1 MTTTTTLVF
10 GAGFLGMRMAETIP
24 RTTLAGGVDISDR
37 EAVLAALR
45 THKPAAVINAAGK
58 TGRPNV
64 DWCEAHR
71 DETMRSNTVGP
82 LVLAEACAGL
92 GIHLVHLASG
102 CIFYGP
108 SPSPGGWREDDFAN
122 PSSFYSRSKYA
133 ADLLLSQLPDV
144 AIVRLRMPI
153 DTVPGPRNLITKLA
167 HYAQVVDVE
176 NSVTI
181 VPHLVSLVAALVA
194 SRATGV
200 FHATNPG
207 PVRHATLLA
216 LYRQFVDPA
225 HRSTLIQEDEL
236 VGRGLAVKSRS
247 NCILASSR
255 LESLGLGMRPSETA
269 LPDVFRQYAVA
280 LRAAQP
286 PI

>member
-1 MTTTTTLVF
+1 MTTATTLVF
-10 GAGFLGMRMAETIP
+10 GGGFLGTRMAESLPNTRVAI
-24 RTTLAGGVDISDR
+24 GVDIGDR
-37 EAVLAALR
+37 DAVLSALR
-45 THKPAAVINAAGK
+45 AHGPSSVINAAGK

-64 DWCEAHR
+64 DWCEDHR
-71 DETMRSNTVGP
+71 GETTRSNTVGP
-82 LVLAEACAGL
+82 LVLAEACAEL

-133 ADLLLSQLPDV
+133 ADLLLSELPNV
-144 AIVRLRMPI
+144 AIVRLRMPV

-167 HYAQVVDVE
+167 GYRQVVDVE

-181 VPHLVSLVAALVA
+181 VPDLVTVVGALVA

-207 PVRHATLLA
+207 PVRHAKLLA
-216 LYRQFVDPA
+216 LYRQFVDPN
-225 HRSTLIQEDEL
+225 HRSALIHEDEL
-236 VGRGLAVKSRS
+236 VGKGLAMRSRS
-247 NCILASSR
+247 NCILASRR
-255 LESLGLGMRPSETA
+255 LESHGLTMRPSEDA
-269 LPDVFRQYAVA
+269 LPDVFRQYAAA
-280 LRAAQP
+280 LKATGP
-286 PI
+286 SV